1 MAIEYQADG
10 KTVLRAPDGQKVEVS
25 RHQGLTFVNW
35 EDVVRIRAKLAETHR
50 KGRPQYL
57 AGRVAAVVVG
67 PRE

>member
-10 KTVLRAPDGQKVEVS
+10 KTVLRAPDGQKVEMS
-25 RHQGLTFVNW
+25 RHQGLIFVSW
-35 EDVVRIRAKLAETHR
+35 EDFMRIRAKLAETHR

-57 AGRVAAVVVG
+57 TGRVAAAVVG